1 MSRFA
6 GRRSGGG
13 DSSTLI
19 IIVMMMMMSF
29 VFIIVGG
36 GWFYNKS
43 TDGGIIGVV
52 CNDDKNAE
60 YELDNQLKCKFV
72 KCKDGYTA
80 DSTGTCVGGK
90 DTNLSVTS
98 GEENISVDCEIDEI
112 TPYTFGQCLNTVTG
126 EPLSGDIDNCGTG
139 RQRKTPNVKTVQIGR
154 ESSCPEQTHAECIV
168 ACPLECKAP
177 DELWAPDDG
186 AVCMAGTRKLGVTVD
201 VGGGALVTYCGEG
214 TQIKKLDGERITS
227 SMMGGMDLEAYK
239 NSINFNVCT
248 SPTSKPCK
256 VECTNATQ
264 PVSCPISNYD
274 IGWLYEGGGSGTV
287 YTKESAE
294 GLLRGDI
301 NSSQLELEP
310 AVSRQD
316 AIDSGAFVS
325 ATGAVNNDLIPKG
338 YKIKFKA
345 SNEYST
351 AWLRE
356 QGCSIFV
363 LEEAQAPRTSEACT
377 WTELPGA
384 CYDVGCGTL
393 QQKTVDHNI
402 AIQAW
407 GNGSCD
413 KPREFP
419 QPCTTRTA
427 SCCDER
433 YVGAWTIV
441 DGYKGCVADNG
452 TLKRKYTR
460 TGNAACS
467 NSNEKY
473 ENDDNCN
480 YIEGVKK
487 VVYEGTD
494 GNPEGA
500 FSQHYMLLN
509 YIDSGGTT
517 HNTGKL
523 GEQTGAH
530 QKTFN
535 TPVTLTHIQGGLW
548 INSHTQSWAHPN
560 NPTADA
566 VLDVKVYDEDDILLK
581 TFRKVYPVGEYIW
594 GYSGHY
600 LTDKPGSEDWHEWA
614 NGDPVSQQY

>member
-154 ESSCPEQTHAECIV
+154 EGSCPEQTHAECIV

-201 VGGGALVTYCGEG
+201 VGGGTLVTYCGEG

-274 IGWLYEGGGSGTV
+274 IGWLYEGGGTGTV

-301 NSSQLELEP
+301 NASQLELEP

-413 KPREFP
+413 KPREFT
-419 QPCTTRTA
+419 QSCTARTA

-480 YIEGVKK
+480 YIEGVAK
-487 VVYEGTD
+487 VVLSSSYSIVND
-494 GNPEGA
+494 SIHSVP
-500 FSQHYMLLN
+500 YMLLN
-509 YIDSGGTT
+509 YIDSSGTT
-517 HNTGKL
+517 HNTSRIKNND
-523 GEQTGAH
+523 T
-530 QKTFN
+530 KTFD
-535 TPVTLTHIQGGLW
+535 TPVKLTYVQGGLYY
-548 INSHTQSWAHPN
+548 NGSQYNRDGAATEAS
-560 NPTADA
+560 
-566 VLDVKVYDEDDILLK
+566 VLDVNVYDRDNNLLK
-581 TFRKVYPVGEYIW
+581 NFHYEYALGFRTYNVG
-594 GYSGHY
+594 GHY
-600 LTDKPGSEDWHEWA
+600 ATDKPGSEDWETPS
-614 NGDPVSQQY
+614 DRFSLQY

>member
-1 MSRFA
+1 MMPPPQ
-6 GRRSGGG
+6 GGS
-13 DSSTLI
+13 DMMI
-19 IIVMMMMMSF
+19 ILVMVMMMCC
-29 VFIIVGG
+29 VFSLLGGGIVGYKFFLQG
-36 GWFYNKS
+36 KEG
-43 TDGGIIGVV
+43 DDCEG
-52 CNDDKNAE
+52 DDKNAE
-60 YELDNQLKCKFV
+60 YELDDKLKCKFV

-80 DSTGTCVGGK
+80 DSTGVCVLDQSGK
-90 DTNLSVTS
+90 DDIP
-98 GEENISVDCEIDEI
+98 GGNISVDCEIDEI
-112 TPYTFGQCLNTVTG
+112 TPYTFGQCLNTVTE
-126 EPLSGDIDNCGTG
+126 EPLTGDIDNCGTG

-154 ESSCPEQTHAECIV
+154 ESSCPEQTYTECNV

-186 AVCMAGTRKLGVTVD
+186 ASCMAGTRKLGVAVD

-227 SMMGGMDLEAYK
+227 SMRGGMDLEAYK
-239 NSINFNVCT
+239 NSINFNMCT

-256 VECTNATQ
+256 VECTNTTQ

-274 IGWLYEGGGSGTV
+274 IGWLYEGGGSGKV

-301 NSSQLELEP
+301 NASQLELEP

-384 CYDVGCGTL
+384 CYDVGCGSL

-413 KPREFP
+413 KPREFT
-419 QPCTTRTA
+419 QPCTTRTS
-427 SCCDER
+427 SCCRKGDSFHYTVVPESGCSASGIKTFTKTNVCSILNDPDGVDTYEEDCC
-433 YVGAWTIV
+433 YVGGWET
-441 DGYKGCVADNG
+441 DNVCNYENG
-452 TLKRKYTR
+452 RTDHLKYTR
-460 TGNAACS
+460 TVHNESLCTNAELRA
-467 NSNEKY
+467 
-473 ENDDNCN
+473 
-480 YIEGVKK
+480 GVPASRQGFQDSWEFDINKPTEK
-487 VVYEGTD
+487 VV
-494 GNPEGA
+494 GN
-500 FSQHYMLLN
+500 
-509 YIDSGGTT
+509 
-517 HNTGKL
+517 
-523 GEQTGAH
+523 
-530 QKTFN
+530 
-535 TPVTLTHIQGGLW
+535 V
-548 INSHTQSWAHPN
+548 
-560 NPTADA
+560 
-566 VLDVKVYDEDDILLK
+566 
-581 TFRKVYPVGEYIW
+581 
-594 GYSGHY
+594 
-600 LTDKPGSEDWHEWA
+600 DKCWRW
-614 NGDPVSQQY
+614 

>member
-1 MSRFA
+1 
-6 GRRSGGG
+6 
-13 DSSTLI
+13 
-19 IIVMMMMMSF
+19 
-29 VFIIVGG
+29 
-36 GWFYNKS
+36 
-43 TDGGIIGVV
+43 
-52 CNDDKNAE
+52 
-60 YELDNQLKCKFV
+60 
-72 KCKDGYTA
+72 
-80 DSTGTCVGGK
+80 
-90 DTNLSVTS
+90 
-98 GEENISVDCEIDEI
+98 
-112 TPYTFGQCLNTVTG
+112 
-126 EPLSGDIDNCGTG
+126 
-139 RQRKTPNVKTVQIGR
+139 
-154 ESSCPEQTHAECIV
+154 
-168 ACPLECKAP
+168 
-177 DELWAPDDG
+177 
-186 AVCMAGTRKLGVTVD
+186 
-201 VGGGALVTYCGEG
+201 LVTYCGEG

-402 AIQAW
+402 ALQAW

-413 KPREFP
+413 KPREFT
-419 QPCTTRTA
+419 QPCTTRTTP
-427 SCCDER
+427 CCDER
-433 YVGAWTIV
+433 YVGAWTEVEGYDGCVEDV
-441 DGYKGCVADNG
+441 DGQY
-452 TLKRKYTR
+452 RRQSTR
-460 TGNAACS
+460 PGNAACS
-467 NSNEKY
+467 NSNTKLGALCSYDCKLESLEMEYKGTMTSSVY
-473 ENDDNCN
+473 PGCKGEYNKKDLTSISLRAAKGGTACPEININDTFQSSDQVNAKL
-480 YIEGVKK
+480 EGVDFSAVSVPDFKCGAWLRGGRCG
-487 VVYEGTD
+487 VSNMNYDTGTCVNGNNCGEGD
-494 GNPEGA
+494 N
-500 FSQHYMLLN
+500 FSGQVGWY
-509 YIDSGGTT
+509 
-517 HNTGKL
+517 
-523 GEQTGAH
+523 
-530 QKTFN
+530 
-535 TPVTLTHIQGGLW
+535 
-548 INSHTQSWAHPN
+548 
-560 NPTADA
+560 
-566 VLDVKVYDEDDILLK
+566 
-581 TFRKVYPVGEYIW
+581 RKP
-594 GYSGHY
+594 SFQM
-600 LTDKPGSEDWHEWA
+600 
-614 NGDPVSQQY
+614 NC

>member
-19 IIVMMMMMSF
+19 IIVMMMMMMSF

-154 ESSCPEQTHAECIV
+154 EGSCPEQTHAECIV

-201 VGGGALVTYCGEG
+201 VGGGTLVTYCGEG

-402 AIQAW
+402 ALQAW

-413 KPREFP
+413 KPREFT
-419 QPCTTRTA
+419 QPCTTRTTP
-427 SCCDER
+427 CCDER
-433 YVGAWTIV
+433 YVGAWTEVEGYDGCVEDV
-441 DGYKGCVADNG
+441 DGQY
-452 TLKRKYTR
+452 RRQSTR
-460 TGNAACS
+460 PGNAACS
-467 NSNEKY
+467 NSNTKLGALCSYDCKLESLEMEYKGTMTSSGYPGCKGKY
-473 ENDDNCN
+473 NKKDLTSISLRAAKGGTACPEININDTFQSSDQVNAKL
-480 YIEGVKK
+480 EGVDFSAVSVPDFKCGSWLRGGQCG
-487 VVYEGTD
+487 VSNMNYDTGTCVNGNNCGEGD
-494 GNPEGA
+494 N
-500 FSQHYMLLN
+500 FSGQVGWY
-509 YIDSGGTT
+509 
-517 HNTGKL
+517 
-523 GEQTGAH
+523 
-530 QKTFN
+530 
-535 TPVTLTHIQGGLW
+535 
-548 INSHTQSWAHPN
+548 
-560 NPTADA
+560 
-566 VLDVKVYDEDDILLK
+566 
-581 TFRKVYPVGEYIW
+581 RKP
-594 GYSGHY
+594 SFQM
-600 LTDKPGSEDWHEWA
+600 
-614 NGDPVSQQY
+614 NC

>member
-201 VGGGALVTYCGEG
+201 VGGGTLVTYCGEG

-402 AIQAW
+402 ALQAW

-413 KPREFP
+413 KPREFT
-419 QPCTTRTA
+419 QSCTARTA

-480 YIEGVKK
+480 YIEGVAK
-487 VVYEGTD
+487 VVLSSSYSIVND
-494 GNPEGA
+494 SIHSVP
-500 FSQHYMLLN
+500 YMLLN
-509 YIDSGGTT
+509 YIDSSGTT
-517 HNTGKL
+517 HNTSRIKNND
-523 GEQTGAH
+523 T
-530 QKTFN
+530 KTFD
-535 TPVTLTHIQGGLW
+535 TPVKLTYVQGGLYY
-548 INSHTQSWAHPN
+548 NGSQYNRDGAATEAS
-560 NPTADA
+560 
-566 VLDVKVYDEDDILLK
+566 VLDVNVYDRDNNLLK
-581 TFRKVYPVGEYIW
+581 NFHYEYALGFRTYNVG
-594 GYSGHY
+594 GHY
-600 LTDKPGSEDWHEWA
+600 ATDKPGSEDWETPS
-614 NGDPVSQQY
+614 DRFSLQY

>member
-154 ESSCPEQTHAECIV
+154 ESSCPEQTHAECTV

-186 AVCMAGTRKLGVTVD
+186 ASCMAGTRKLGVTVD

-274 IGWLYEGGGSGTV
+274 IGWLYEGGGSGKV

-301 NSSQLELEP
+301 NASQLELEP

-377 WTELPGA
+377 WTELLGA

-413 KPREFP
+413 KPREFT
-419 QPCTTRTA
+419 QPCTTRTTP
-427 SCCDER
+427 CCDER

-452 TLKRKYTR
+452 TLKRQSTR
-460 TGNAACS
+460 PGNAACS

-480 YIEGVKK
+480 YIEGVAK
-487 VVYEGTD
+487 VVLSSSYSIVND
-494 GNPEGA
+494 SIHSVP
-500 FSQHYMLLN
+500 YMLLN
-509 YIDSGGTT
+509 YIDSSGTT
-517 HNTGKL
+517 HNTSRIKNND
-523 GEQTGAH
+523 T
-530 QKTFN
+530 KTFD
-535 TPVTLTHIQGGLW
+535 TPVKLTYVQGGLYY
-548 INSHTQSWAHPN
+548 NGSQYNRDGAATEAS
-560 NPTADA
+560 
-566 VLDVKVYDEDDILLK
+566 VLDVNVYDRDNNLLK
-581 TFRKVYPVGEYIW
+581 NFHYEYALGFRTYNVG
-594 GYSGHY
+594 GHY
-600 LTDKPGSEDWHEWA
+600 ATDKPGSEDWETPS
-614 NGDPVSQQY
+614 DRFSLQY

>member
-6 GRRSGGG
+6 GRISGGG

-36 GWFYNKS
+36 GWFYNRS
-43 TDGGIIGVV
+43 TDGGIIG
-52 CNDDKNAE
+52 
-60 YELDNQLKCKFV
+60 
-72 KCKDGYTA
+72 G
-80 DSTGTCVGGK
+80 SGK
-90 DTNLSVTS
+90 DDIL
-98 GEENISVDCEIDEI
+98 GGNISVDCEIDEI
-112 TPYTFGQCLNTVTG
+112 TPYIFGQCLNTVTG
-126 EPLSGDIDNCGTG
+126 EPLTGDIDNCGTG

-186 AVCMAGTRKLGVTVD
+186 ASCMAGTRKLGVTVD

-239 NSINFNVCT
+239 NSINFNMCT

-274 IGWLYEGGGSGTV
+274 IGWLYEGGGSGKV

-301 NSSQLELEP
+301 NASQLELEP

-316 AIDSGAFVS
+316 AIKSGAFVS
-325 ATGAVNNDLIPKG
+325 ATGAVNNGLIPKG

-413 KPREFP
+413 KPREFT
-419 QPCTTRTA
+419 QSCTARTTP
-427 SCCDER
+427 CCDER

-480 YIEGVKK
+480 YIEGVAK
-487 VVYEGTD
+487 VVLSTSHGNKPGSVTD
-494 GNPEGA
+494 P
-500 FSQHYMLLN
+500 YMLLN
-509 YIDSGGTT
+509 YIDSSGTPYVT
-517 HNTGKL
+517 SRIKNNNT
-523 GEQTGAH
+523 
-530 QKTFN
+530 KTFA
-535 TPVTLTHIQGGLW
+535 TPVKLTFVQGGLSYAGSPY
-548 INSHTQSWAHPN
+548 NAGGAA
-560 NPTADA
+560 TAA
-566 VLDVKVYDEDDILLK
+566 SVLDVNVYDKDNNLLK
-581 TFRKVYPVGEYIW
+581 NFHEEYPLGFRTNNAG
-594 GYSGHY
+594 GHY
-600 LTDKPGSEDWHEWA
+600 VTDKPGSEDWQSHPKD
-614 NGDPVSQQY
+614 GVPLQY

>member
-6 GRRSGGG
+6 GRISGGG

-19 IIVMMMMMSF
+19 IIVMMMIMSF

-36 GWFYNKS
+36 GWFYNRS
-43 TDGGIIGVV
+43 TDGGIIG
-52 CNDDKNAE
+52 
-60 YELDNQLKCKFV
+60 
-72 KCKDGYTA
+72 G
-80 DSTGTCVGGK
+80 SGK
-90 DTNLSVTS
+90 DDIL
-98 GEENISVDCEIDEI
+98 GGNISVDCEIDEI
-112 TPYTFGQCLNTVTG
+112 TPYIFGQCLNTVTG
-126 EPLSGDIDNCGTG
+126 EPLTGDIDNCGTG

-186 AVCMAGTRKLGVTVD
+186 ASCMAGTRKLGVTVD

-274 IGWLYEGGGSGTV
+274 IGWLYEGGGTGTV

-301 NSSQLELEP
+301 NASQLELEP

-377 WTELPGA
+377 WTELLGA

-413 KPREFP
+413 KPREFT
-419 QPCTTRTA
+419 QSCTARTA

-480 YIEGVKK
+480 YIEGVAK
-487 VVYEGTD
+487 VVLSSSYSIVND
-494 GNPEGA
+494 SIHSVP
-500 FSQHYMLLN
+500 YMLLN
-509 YIDSGGTT
+509 YIDSSGTT
-517 HNTGKL
+517 HNTSRIKNND
-523 GEQTGAH
+523 T
-530 QKTFN
+530 KTFD
-535 TPVTLTHIQGGLW
+535 TPVKLTYVQGGLYY
-548 INSHTQSWAHPN
+548 NGSQYNRDGAATEAS
-560 NPTADA
+560 
-566 VLDVKVYDEDDILLK
+566 VLDVNVYDRDNNLLK
-581 TFRKVYPVGEYIW
+581 NFHYEYALGFRTYNVG
-594 GYSGHY
+594 GHY
-600 LTDKPGSEDWHEWA
+600 ATDKPGSEDWETPS
-614 NGDPVSQQY
+614 DRFSLQY

>member
-6 GRRSGGG
+6 RGSGGG

-19 IIVMMMMMSF
+19 IIIMMMMMSF
-29 VFIIVGG
+29 IFILVGG
-36 GWFYNKS
+36 GWFYTRS
-43 TDGGIIGVV
+43 IDGGIIGVV

-60 YELDNQLKCKFV
+60 YELDNQQKCKFV

-80 DSTGTCVGGK
+80 DSTGMCVGG
-90 DTNLSVTS
+90 S
-98 GEENISVDCEIDEI
+98 GQDDILGGNNISVDCEIDEI
-112 TPYTFGQCLNTVTG
+112 TPYIFGQCLNTVTG
-126 EPLSGDIDNCGTG
+126 EPLTGDIDNCGTG
-139 RQRKTPNVKTVQIGR
+139 RQRKTPNVKTVQIGS
-154 ESSCPEQTHAECIV
+154 ESSCPEQTHTECNV

-186 AVCMAGTRKLGVTVD
+186 ASCMAGTRKLGVTVD

-256 VECTNATQ
+256 VECTNQTQ

-274 IGWLYEGGGSGTV
+274 IGWLYEGGGSGKV
-287 YTKESAE
+287 YTKASAE

-301 NSSQLELEP
+301 NASQLELEP

-325 ATGAVNNDLIPKG
+325 ATGVVNNDLIPKG

-377 WTELPGA
+377 WTETPGA
-384 CYDVGCGTL
+384 CYEVGCGL
-393 QQKTVDHNI
+393 LEQQNF
-402 AIQAW
+402 AYNQLLPAW
-407 GNGSCD
+407 GSGSCD
-413 KPREFP
+413 RPTK
-419 QPCTTRTA
+419 QPANCTTRTA

-433 YVGAWTIV
+433 FVGAWTTV
-441 DGYKGCVADNG
+441 DGYQGCVADNG
-452 TLKRKYTR
+452 TMKRKYTR
-460 TGNAACS
+460 TGNGNSCS
-467 NSNEKY
+467 NSNVKY
-473 ENDDNCN
+473 ENDDNCGFDN
-480 YIEGVKK
+480 DRFYIKDVEDRYVGGYSQSNRKIMGHGYW
-487 VVYEGTD
+487 YEK
-494 GNPEGA
+494 A
-500 FSQHYMLLN
+500 SYILN
-509 YIDSGGTT
+509 GSLENTTIQSAGKYCIGFDNRINCSGDSGDDRGDFRFEMQIDGGFKIY
-517 HNTGKL
+517 NKGLDSYL
-523 GEQTGAH
+523 GLG
-530 QKTFN
+530 
-535 TPVTLTHIQGGLW
+535 
-548 INSHTQSWAHPN
+548 
-560 NPTADA
+560 
-566 VLDVKVYDEDDILLK
+566 DILGREIDK
-581 TFRKVYPVGEYIW
+581 TKYPDDKQNMIL
-594 GYSGHY
+594 Y
-600 LTDKPGSEDWHEWA
+600 LERVP
-614 NGDPVSQQY
+614 

>member
-6 GRRSGGG
+6 GRISGGG

-19 IIVMMMMMSF
+19 IIVMMMIMSF

-36 GWFYNKS
+36 GWFYNRS
-43 TDGGIIGVV
+43 TDGGIIG
-52 CNDDKNAE
+52 
-60 YELDNQLKCKFV
+60 
-72 KCKDGYTA
+72 G
-80 DSTGTCVGGK
+80 SGK
-90 DTNLSVTS
+90 DDIL
-98 GEENISVDCEIDEI
+98 GGNISVDCEIDEI
-112 TPYTFGQCLNTVTG
+112 TPYIFGQCLNTVTG
-126 EPLSGDIDNCGTG
+126 EPLTGDIDNCGTG

-186 AVCMAGTRKLGVTVD
+186 ASCMAGTRKLGVTVD

-239 NSINFNVCT
+239 NSINFNMCT

-274 IGWLYEGGGSGTV
+274 IGWLYEGGGSGKV

-301 NSSQLELEP
+301 NASQLELEP

-413 KPREFP
+413 KPREFT
-419 QPCTTRTA
+419 QSCTTRTTP
-427 SCCDER
+427 CCDER

-480 YIEGVKK
+480 YIEGVAK
-487 VVYEGTD
+487 VVLSSSYSIVND
-494 GNPEGA
+494 SIHSVP
-500 FSQHYMLLN
+500 YMLLN
-509 YIDSGGTT
+509 YIDSSGTT
-517 HNTGKL
+517 HNTSRIKNND
-523 GEQTGAH
+523 T
-530 QKTFN
+530 KTFD
-535 TPVTLTHIQGGLW
+535 TPVKLTYVQGGLYY
-548 INSHTQSWAHPN
+548 NGSQYNRDGAATEAS
-560 NPTADA
+560 
-566 VLDVKVYDEDDILLK
+566 VLDVNVYDRDNNLLK
-581 TFRKVYPVGEYIW
+581 NFHYEYALGFRTYNVG
-594 GYSGHY
+594 GHY
-600 LTDKPGSEDWHEWA
+600 ATDKPGSEDWETPS
-614 NGDPVSQQY
+614 DRFSLQY

>member
-6 GRRSGGG
+6 GRISGGG

-186 AVCMAGTRKLGVTVD
+186 ASCMAGTRKLGVTVD

-274 IGWLYEGGGSGTV
+274 IGWLYEGGGSGKV

-413 KPREFP
+413 KPREFT
-419 QPCTTRTA
+419 QSCTARTA

-480 YIEGVKK
+480 YIEGVAK
-487 VVYEGTD
+487 VVLSSSYSIVND
-494 GNPEGA
+494 SIHSVP
-500 FSQHYMLLN
+500 YMLLN
-509 YIDSGGTT
+509 YIDSSGTT
-517 HNTGKL
+517 HNTSRIKNND
-523 GEQTGAH
+523 T
-530 QKTFN
+530 KTFD
-535 TPVTLTHIQGGLW
+535 TPVKLTYVQGGLYY
-548 INSHTQSWAHPN
+548 NGSQYNRDGAATEAS
-560 NPTADA
+560 
-566 VLDVKVYDEDDILLK
+566 VLDVNVYDKDNNLLK
-581 TFRKVYPVGEYIW
+581 NFHYEYALGFRTYNVG
-594 GYSGHY
+594 GHY
-600 LTDKPGSEDWHEWA
+600 ATDKPGSEDWETPS
-614 NGDPVSQQY
+614 DRFSLQY

>member
-154 ESSCPEQTHAECIV
+154 EGSCPEQTHAECIV

-201 VGGGALVTYCGEG
+201 VGGGTLVTYCGEG

-413 KPREFP
+413 KPREFT
-419 QPCTTRTA
+419 QSCTARTA

-480 YIEGVKK
+480 YIEGVAK
-487 VVYEGTD
+487 VVLSSSYSIVND
-494 GNPEGA
+494 SIHSVP
-500 FSQHYMLLN
+500 YMLLN
-509 YIDSGGTT
+509 YIDSSGTT
-517 HNTGKL
+517 HNTSRIKNND
-523 GEQTGAH
+523 T
-530 QKTFN
+530 KTFD
-535 TPVTLTHIQGGLW
+535 TPVKLTYVQGGLYY
-548 INSHTQSWAHPN
+548 NGSQYNRDGAATEAS
-560 NPTADA
+560 
-566 VLDVKVYDEDDILLK
+566 VLDVNVYDRDNNLLK
-581 TFRKVYPVGEYIW
+581 NFHYEYALGFRTYNVG
-594 GYSGHY
+594 GHY
-600 LTDKPGSEDWHEWA
+600 ATDKPGSEDWETPS
-614 NGDPVSQQY
+614 DRFSLQY

>member
-1 MSRFA
+1 
-6 GRRSGGG
+6 
-13 DSSTLI
+13 
-19 IIVMMMMMSF
+19 
-29 VFIIVGG
+29 
-36 GWFYNKS
+36 
-43 TDGGIIGVV
+43 
-52 CNDDKNAE
+52 
-60 YELDNQLKCKFV
+60 
-72 KCKDGYTA
+72 
-80 DSTGTCVGGK
+80 
-90 DTNLSVTS
+90 
-98 GEENISVDCEIDEI
+98 
-112 TPYTFGQCLNTVTG
+112 
-126 EPLSGDIDNCGTG
+126 
-139 RQRKTPNVKTVQIGR
+139 
-154 ESSCPEQTHAECIV
+154 
-168 ACPLECKAP
+168 
-177 DELWAPDDG
+177 
-186 AVCMAGTRKLGVTVD
+186 MAGTRKLGVTVD

-239 NSINFNVCT
+239 NSINFNMCT

-413 KPREFP
+413 KPREFT
-419 QPCTTRTA
+419 QSCTARTTP
-427 SCCDER
+427 CCDER

-460 TGNAACS
+460 TGNGNLCS

-480 YIEGVKK
+480 YIEGVAK
-487 VVYEGTD
+487 VVLSSSYSIVND
-494 GNPEGA
+494 SIHSVP
-500 FSQHYMLLN
+500 YMLLN
-509 YIDSGGTT
+509 YIDSSGTT
-517 HNTGKL
+517 HNTSRIKNND
-523 GEQTGAH
+523 T
-530 QKTFN
+530 KTFD
-535 TPVTLTHIQGGLW
+535 TPVKLTYVQGGLYY
-548 INSHTQSWAHPN
+548 NGSKYNRDGAATEAS
-560 NPTADA
+560 
-566 VLDVKVYDEDDILLK
+566 VLDVNVYDRDNNLLK
-581 TFRKVYPVGEYIW
+581 NFHYEYALGFRTYNVG
-594 GYSGHY
+594 GHY
-600 LTDKPGSEDWHEWA
+600 ATDKPGSEDWETPS
-614 NGDPVSQQY
+614 DRFSLQY

>member
-201 VGGGALVTYCGEG
+201 VGGGTLVTYCGEG

-413 KPREFP
+413 KPREFT
-419 QPCTTRTA
+419 QPCTTRTTP
-427 SCCDER
+427 CCDER

-480 YIEGVKK
+480 YIEGVAK
-487 VVYEGTD
+487 VVLSSSYSIVND
-494 GNPEGA
+494 SIHSVP
-500 FSQHYMLLN
+500 YMLLN
-509 YIDSGGTT
+509 YIDSSGTT
-517 HNTGKL
+517 HNTSRIKNND
-523 GEQTGAH
+523 T
-530 QKTFN
+530 KTFD
-535 TPVTLTHIQGGLW
+535 TPVKLTYVQGGLYY
-548 INSHTQSWAHPN
+548 NGSKYNRDGAATEAS
-560 NPTADA
+560 
-566 VLDVKVYDEDDILLK
+566 VLDVNVYDRDNNLLK
-581 TFRKVYPVGEYIW
+581 NFHYEYALGFRTYNVG
-594 GYSGHY
+594 GHY
-600 LTDKPGSEDWHEWA
+600 ATDKPGSEDWETPS
-614 NGDPVSQQY
+614 DRFSLQY

>member
-154 ESSCPEQTHAECIV
+154 EGSCPEQTHAECIV

-186 AVCMAGTRKLGVTVD
+186 ASCMAGTRKLGVTVD

-239 NSINFNVCT
+239 NSINFNMCT

-301 NSSQLELEP
+301 NASQLELEP

-413 KPREFP
+413 KPREFT
-419 QPCTTRTA
+419 QPCTTRTTP
-427 SCCDER
+427 CCDER

-460 TGNAACS
+460 TGNGNLCS

-480 YIEGVKK
+480 YIEGVAK
-487 VVYEGTD
+487 VVLSSSYSIVND
-494 GNPEGA
+494 SIHSVP
-500 FSQHYMLLN
+500 YMLLN
-509 YIDSGGTT
+509 YIDSSGTPYVT
-517 HNTGKL
+517 SRIKNNDT
-523 GEQTGAH
+523 
-530 QKTFN
+530 KTFD
-535 TPVTLTHIQGGLW
+535 TPVKLTYVQGGLYY
-548 INSHTQSWAHPN
+548 NGSQYNRDGAATEAS
-560 NPTADA
+560 
-566 VLDVKVYDEDDILLK
+566 VLDVNVYDRDNNLLK
-581 TFRKVYPVGEYIW
+581 NFHYEYALGFRTYNVG
-594 GYSGHY
+594 GHY
-600 LTDKPGSEDWHEWA
+600 ATDKPGSEDWETPS
-614 NGDPVSQQY
+614 DRFSLQY

>member
-6 GRRSGGG
+6 GRISGGG

-19 IIVMMMMMSF
+19 IIVMMMIMSF

-36 GWFYNKS
+36 GWFYNRS
-43 TDGGIIGVV
+43 TDGGIIG
-52 CNDDKNAE
+52 
-60 YELDNQLKCKFV
+60 
-72 KCKDGYTA
+72 G
-80 DSTGTCVGGK
+80 SGK
-90 DTNLSVTS
+90 DDIL
-98 GEENISVDCEIDEI
+98 GGNISVDCEIDEI
-112 TPYTFGQCLNTVTG
+112 TPYIFGQCLNTVTG
-126 EPLSGDIDNCGTG
+126 EPLTGDIDNCGTG

-201 VGGGALVTYCGEG
+201 VGGGTLVTYCGEG

-274 IGWLYEGGGSGTV
+274 IGWLYEGGGSGKV

-402 AIQAW
+402 ALQAW

-413 KPREFP
+413 KPREFT
-419 QPCTTRTA
+419 QPCTTRTTP
-427 SCCDER
+427 CCDER
-433 YVGAWTIV
+433 YVGAWTEVEGYDGCVEDV
-441 DGYKGCVADNG
+441 DGQY
-452 TLKRKYTR
+452 RRQSTR
-460 TGNAACS
+460 PGNAACS

-480 YIEGVKK
+480 YIEGVAK
-487 VVYEGTD
+487 VVLSSSYSIVND
-494 GNPEGA
+494 SIHSVP
-500 FSQHYMLLN
+500 YMLLN
-509 YIDSGGTT
+509 YIDSSGTT
-517 HNTGKL
+517 HNTSRIKNND
-523 GEQTGAH
+523 T
-530 QKTFN
+530 KTFD
-535 TPVTLTHIQGGLW
+535 TPVKLTYVQGGLYY
-548 INSHTQSWAHPN
+548 NGSQYNRDGAATEAS
-560 NPTADA
+560 
-566 VLDVKVYDEDDILLK
+566 VLDVNVYDRDNNLLK
-581 TFRKVYPVGEYIW
+581 NFHYEYALGFRTYNVG
-594 GYSGHY
+594 GHY
-600 LTDKPGSEDWHEWA
+600 ATDKPGSEDWETPS
-614 NGDPVSQQY
+614 DRFSLQY

>member
-6 GRRSGGG
+6 GRISGGG

-19 IIVMMMMMSF
+19 IIVMMMIMSF

-36 GWFYNKS
+36 GWFYNRS
-43 TDGGIIGVV
+43 TDGGIIG
-52 CNDDKNAE
+52 
-60 YELDNQLKCKFV
+60 
-72 KCKDGYTA
+72 G
-80 DSTGTCVGGK
+80 SGK
-90 DTNLSVTS
+90 DDIL
-98 GEENISVDCEIDEI
+98 GGNISVDCEIDEI
-112 TPYTFGQCLNTVTG
+112 TPYIFGQCLNTVTG
-126 EPLSGDIDNCGTG
+126 EPLTGDIDNCGTG

-186 AVCMAGTRKLGVTVD
+186 ASCMAGTRKLGVTVD

-239 NSINFNVCT
+239 NSINFNMCT

-274 IGWLYEGGGSGTV
+274 IGWLYEGGGSGKV

-301 NSSQLELEP
+301 NASQLELEP

-338 YKIKFKA
+338 YKIKFKV

-377 WTELPGA
+377 WTELLGA

-413 KPREFP
+413 KPREFT
-419 QPCTTRTA
+419 QSCTARTA

-460 TGNAACS
+460 TGNGNLCS

-480 YIEGVKK
+480 YIEGVAK
-487 VVYEGTD
+487 VVLSSSYSIVND
-494 GNPEGA
+494 SIHSVP
-500 FSQHYMLLN
+500 YMLLN
-509 YIDSGGTT
+509 YIDSSGTT
-517 HNTGKL
+517 HNTSRIKNND
-523 GEQTGAH
+523 T
-530 QKTFN
+530 KTFD
-535 TPVTLTHIQGGLW
+535 TPVKLTYVQGGLYY
-548 INSHTQSWAHPN
+548 NGSQYNRDGAATEAS
-560 NPTADA
+560 
-566 VLDVKVYDEDDILLK
+566 VLDVNVYDRDNNLLK
-581 TFRKVYPVGEYIW
+581 NFHYEYALGFRTYNVG
-594 GYSGHY
+594 GHY
-600 LTDKPGSEDWHEWA
+600 ATDKPGSEDWETPS
-614 NGDPVSQQY
+614 DRFSLQY

>member
-154 ESSCPEQTHAECIV
+154 EGSCPEQTHAECIV

-201 VGGGALVTYCGEG
+201 VGGGTLVTYCGEG

-413 KPREFP
+413 KPREFT
-419 QPCTTRTA
+419 QPCTTRTTP
-427 SCCDER
+427 CCDER

-480 YIEGVKK
+480 YIEGVAK
-487 VVYEGTD
+487 VVLSSSYSIVND
-494 GNPEGA
+494 SIHSVP
-500 FSQHYMLLN
+500 YMLLN
-509 YIDSGGTT
+509 YIDSSGTT
-517 HNTGKL
+517 HNTSRIKNND
-523 GEQTGAH
+523 T
-530 QKTFN
+530 KTFD
-535 TPVTLTHIQGGLW
+535 TPVKLTYVQGGLYY
-548 INSHTQSWAHPN
+548 NGSQYNRDGAATEAS
-560 NPTADA
+560 
-566 VLDVKVYDEDDILLK
+566 VLDVNVYDRDNNLLK
-581 TFRKVYPVGEYIW
+581 NFHYEYALGFRTYNVG
-594 GYSGHY
+594 GHY
-600 LTDKPGSEDWHEWA
+600 ATDKPGSEDWETPS
-614 NGDPVSQQY
+614 DRFSLQY

>member
-6 GRRSGGG
+6 GRSGGG

-19 IIVMMMMMSF
+19 IIVMMMMSF
-29 VFIIVGG
+29 IFIIVGG
-36 GWFYNKS
+36 GWFYNRS
-43 TDGGIIGVV
+43 TDGGIIG
-52 CNDDKNAE
+52 
-60 YELDNQLKCKFV
+60 
-72 KCKDGYTA
+72 G
-80 DSTGTCVGGK
+80 SGK
-90 DTNLSVTS
+90 DDIL
-98 GEENISVDCEIDEI
+98 GGNISVDCEIDEI
-112 TPYTFGQCLNTVTG
+112 TPYIFGQCLNTVTG
-126 EPLSGDIDNCGTG
+126 EPLTGDIDNCGTG

-186 AVCMAGTRKLGVTVD
+186 ASCMAGTRKLGVTVD

-413 KPREFP
+413 KPREFT
-419 QPCTTRTA
+419 QPCTTRTTP
-427 SCCDER
+427 CCDER

-452 TLKRKYTR
+452 TLKRQSTR
-460 TGNAACS
+460 PGNAACS

-480 YIEGVKK
+480 YIEGVAK
-487 VVYEGTD
+487 VVLSTSHGNKPGSVTD
-494 GNPEGA
+494 P
-500 FSQHYMLLN
+500 YMLLN
-509 YIDSGGTT
+509 YIDSSGTPYVT
-517 HNTGKL
+517 SRIKNNDT
-523 GEQTGAH
+523 
-530 QKTFN
+530 KTFD
-535 TPVTLTHIQGGLW
+535 TPVKLTFVQGGLSYAGSPY
-548 INSHTQSWAHPN
+548 NAGGAA
-560 NPTADA
+560 TAA
-566 VLDVKVYDEDDILLK
+566 SVLDVNVYDKDNNLLK
-581 TFRKVYPVGEYIW
+581 NFHEEYPLGFRTNNAG
-594 GYSGHY
+594 GHY
-600 LTDKPGSEDWHEWA
+600 VTDKPGSEDWQSHPKD
-614 NGDPVSQQY
+614 GVPLQY

>member
-154 ESSCPEQTHAECIV
+154 ESSCPEQTHAECTV

-274 IGWLYEGGGSGTV
+274 IGWLYEGGGTGTV

-301 NSSQLELEP
+301 NASQLELEP

-413 KPREFP
+413 KPREFT
-419 QPCTTRTA
+419 QSCTARTA

-452 TLKRKYTR
+452 TLKRQSTR
-460 TGNAACS
+460 PGNAACS

-480 YIEGVKK
+480 YIEGVAK
-487 VVYEGTD
+487 VVLSSSYSIVND
-494 GNPEGA
+494 SIHSVP
-500 FSQHYMLLN
+500 YMLLN
-509 YIDSGGTT
+509 YIDSSGTT
-517 HNTGKL
+517 HNTSRIKNND
-523 GEQTGAH
+523 T
-530 QKTFN
+530 KTFD
-535 TPVTLTHIQGGLW
+535 TPVKLTYVQGGLYY
-548 INSHTQSWAHPN
+548 NGSQYNRDGAATEAS
-560 NPTADA
+560 
-566 VLDVKVYDEDDILLK
+566 VLDVNVYDRDNNLLK
-581 TFRKVYPVGEYIW
+581 NFHYEYALGFRTYNVG
-594 GYSGHY
+594 GHY
-600 LTDKPGSEDWHEWA
+600 ATDKPGSEDWETPS
-614 NGDPVSQQY
+614 DRFSLQY

>member
-6 GRRSGGG
+6 GRISGGG

-19 IIVMMMMMSF
+19 IIVMMMIMSF

-36 GWFYNKS
+36 GWFYNRS
-43 TDGGIIGVV
+43 TDGGIIG
-52 CNDDKNAE
+52 
-60 YELDNQLKCKFV
+60 
-72 KCKDGYTA
+72 G
-80 DSTGTCVGGK
+80 SGK
-90 DTNLSVTS
+90 DDIL
-98 GEENISVDCEIDEI
+98 GGNISVDCEIDEI
-112 TPYTFGQCLNTVTG
+112 TPYIFGQCLNTVTG
-126 EPLSGDIDNCGTG
+126 EPLTGDIDNCGTG

-186 AVCMAGTRKLGVTVD
+186 ASCMAGTRKLGVTVD

-239 NSINFNVCT
+239 NSINFNMCT

-274 IGWLYEGGGSGTV
+274 IGWLYEGGGSGKV

-301 NSSQLELEP
+301 NASQLELEP

-338 YKIKFKA
+338 YKIKFKV

-377 WTELPGA
+377 WTELLGA

-413 KPREFP
+413 KPREFT
-419 QPCTTRTA
+419 QSCTARTA

-452 TLKRKYTR
+452 TLKRQYTR
-460 TGNAACS
+460 TGNGNLCS

-480 YIEGVKK
+480 YIEGVAK
-487 VVYEGTD
+487 VVLSSSYSIVND
-494 GNPEGA
+494 SIHSVP
-500 FSQHYMLLN
+500 YMLLN
-509 YIDSGGTT
+509 YIDSSGTT
-517 HNTGKL
+517 HNTSRIKNND
-523 GEQTGAH
+523 T
-530 QKTFN
+530 KTFD
-535 TPVTLTHIQGGLW
+535 TPVKLTYVQGGLYY
-548 INSHTQSWAHPN
+548 NGSQYNRDGAATEAS
-560 NPTADA
+560 
-566 VLDVKVYDEDDILLK
+566 VLDVNVYDRDNNLLK
-581 TFRKVYPVGEYIW
+581 NFHYEYALGFRTYNVG
-594 GYSGHY
+594 GHY
-600 LTDKPGSEDWHEWA
+600 ATDKPGSEDWETPS
-614 NGDPVSQQY
+614 DRFSLQY

>member
-6 GRRSGGG
+6 GRISGGG

-19 IIVMMMMMSF
+19 IIVMMMIMSF

-36 GWFYNKS
+36 GWFYNRS
-43 TDGGIIGVV
+43 TDGGIIG
-52 CNDDKNAE
+52 
-60 YELDNQLKCKFV
+60 
-72 KCKDGYTA
+72 G
-80 DSTGTCVGGK
+80 SGK
-90 DTNLSVTS
+90 DDIL
-98 GEENISVDCEIDEI
+98 GGNISVDCEIDEI
-112 TPYTFGQCLNTVTG
+112 TPYIFGQCLNTVTG
-126 EPLSGDIDNCGTG
+126 EPLTGDIDNCGTG

-186 AVCMAGTRKLGVTVD
+186 ASCMAGTRKLGVTVD

-239 NSINFNVCT
+239 NSINFNMCT

-274 IGWLYEGGGSGTV
+274 IGWLYEGGGSGKV

-301 NSSQLELEP
+301 NASQLELEP

-377 WTELPGA
+377 WTELLGA

-413 KPREFP
+413 KPREFT
-419 QPCTTRTA
+419 QPCTTRTTP
-427 SCCDER
+427 CCDER

-452 TLKRKYTR
+452 TLKRQSTR
-460 TGNAACS
+460 PGNAACS

-480 YIEGVKK
+480 YIEGVAK
-487 VVYEGTD
+487 VVLSTSHGNKPGSVTD
-494 GNPEGA
+494 P
-500 FSQHYMLLN
+500 YMLLN
-509 YIDSGGTT
+509 YIDSSGTPYVT
-517 HNTGKL
+517 SRIKNNDT
-523 GEQTGAH
+523 
-530 QKTFN
+530 KTFD
-535 TPVTLTHIQGGLW
+535 TPVKLTFVQGGLSYAGSPY
-548 INSHTQSWAHPN
+548 NAGGAA
-560 NPTADA
+560 TAA
-566 VLDVKVYDEDDILLK
+566 SVLDVNVYDKDNNLLK
-581 TFRKVYPVGEYIW
+581 NFHEEYPLGFRTNNAG
-594 GYSGHY
+594 GHY
-600 LTDKPGSEDWHEWA
+600 VTDKPGSEDWQSHPKD
-614 NGDPVSQQY
+614 GVPLQY

>member
-19 IIVMMMMMSF
+19 IIVMMMIMSF

-36 GWFYNKS
+36 GWFYNRS
-43 TDGGIIGVV
+43 TDGGIIG
-52 CNDDKNAE
+52 
-60 YELDNQLKCKFV
+60 
-72 KCKDGYTA
+72 G
-80 DSTGTCVGGK
+80 SGK
-90 DTNLSVTS
+90 DDIL
-98 GEENISVDCEIDEI
+98 GGNISVDCEIDEI
-112 TPYTFGQCLNTVTG
+112 TPYIFGQCLNTVTG
-126 EPLSGDIDNCGTG
+126 EPLTGDIDNCGTG

-201 VGGGALVTYCGEG
+201 VGGGTLVTYCGEG

-239 NSINFNVCT
+239 NSINFNMCT

-413 KPREFP
+413 KPREFT
-419 QPCTTRTA
+419 QSCTARTTP
-427 SCCDER
+427 CCDER

-460 TGNAACS
+460 TGNGNLCS

-480 YIEGVKK
+480 YIEGVAK
-487 VVYEGTD
+487 VVLSSSYSIVND
-494 GNPEGA
+494 SIHSVP
-500 FSQHYMLLN
+500 YMLLN
-509 YIDSGGTT
+509 YIDSSGTT
-517 HNTGKL
+517 HNTSRIKNND
-523 GEQTGAH
+523 T
-530 QKTFN
+530 KTFD
-535 TPVTLTHIQGGLW
+535 TPVKLTYVQGGLYY
-548 INSHTQSWAHPN
+548 NGSQYNRDGAATEAS
-560 NPTADA
+560 
-566 VLDVKVYDEDDILLK
+566 VLDVNVYDRDNNLLK
-581 TFRKVYPVGEYIW
+581 NFHYEYALGFRTYNVG
-594 GYSGHY
+594 GHY
-600 LTDKPGSEDWHEWA
+600 ATDKPGSEDWETPS
-614 NGDPVSQQY
+614 DRFSLQY

>member
-201 VGGGALVTYCGEG
+201 VGGGTLVTYCGEG

-274 IGWLYEGGGSGTV
+274 IGWLYEGGGTGTV

-301 NSSQLELEP
+301 NASQLELEP

-402 AIQAW
+402 ALQAW

-413 KPREFP
+413 KPREFT
-419 QPCTTRTA
+419 QSCTARTA

-480 YIEGVKK
+480 YIEGVAK
-487 VVYEGTD
+487 VVLSSSYSIVND
-494 GNPEGA
+494 SIHSVP
-500 FSQHYMLLN
+500 YMLLN
-509 YIDSGGTT
+509 YIDSSGTT
-517 HNTGKL
+517 HNTSRIKNND
-523 GEQTGAH
+523 T
-530 QKTFN
+530 KTFD
-535 TPVTLTHIQGGLW
+535 TPVKLTYVQGGLYY
-548 INSHTQSWAHPN
+548 NGSQYNRDGAATEAS
-560 NPTADA
+560 
-566 VLDVKVYDEDDILLK
+566 VLDVNVYDRDNNLLK
-581 TFRKVYPVGEYIW
+581 NFHYEYALGFRTYNVG
-594 GYSGHY
+594 GHY
-600 LTDKPGSEDWHEWA
+600 ATDKPGSEDWETPS
-614 NGDPVSQQY
+614 DRFSLQY

>member
-6 GRRSGGG
+6 GRGSGGG

-36 GWFYNKS
+36 GWFYNRS

-80 DSTGTCVGGK
+80 DSTGTCVGGSGK
-90 DTNLSVTS
+90 DDIL
-98 GEENISVDCEIDEI
+98 GGNISVDCEIDEI
-112 TPYTFGQCLNTVTG
+112 TPYIFGQCLNTVTL
-126 EPLSGDIDNCGTG
+126 EPLTGDIDNCGTG

-154 ESSCPEQTHAECIV
+154 ESSCPEQTHAECTV

-177 DELWAPDDG
+177 DELWAPDDD

-201 VGGGALVTYCGEG
+201 VGGGTLVTYCGEG

-274 IGWLYEGGGSGTV
+274 IGWLYEGGGTGTV

-301 NSSQLELEP
+301 NASQLELEP

-413 KPREFP
+413 KPREFT
-419 QPCTTRTA
+419 QSCTARTA

-452 TLKRKYTR
+452 TLKRQYTR
-460 TGNAACS
+460 TGNGNLCS

-480 YIEGVKK
+480 YIEGVAK
-487 VVYEGTD
+487 VVLSSS
-494 GNPEGA
+494 
-500 FSQHYMLLN
+500 FSKGDNSIHSVPYMLFN
-509 YIDSGGTT
+509 YIDSSGTT
-517 HNTGKL
+517 RNTSKIKNND
-523 GEQTGAH
+523 T
-530 QKTFN
+530 KTFD
-535 TPVTLTHIQGGLW
+535 TPVKLTFMQGGLYY
-548 INSHTQSWAHPN
+548 NGSQYNLYGAATEAS
-560 NPTADA
+560 
-566 VLDVKVYDEDDILLK
+566 VLDVNVYDRDNNLLK
-581 TFRKVYPVGEYIW
+581 NFHEEYPLGFRTNNVG
-594 GYSGHY
+594 GHY
-600 LTDKPGSEDWHEWA
+600 ATDKPGSEDWQSPPKD
-614 NGDPVSQQY
+614 GVSLQY